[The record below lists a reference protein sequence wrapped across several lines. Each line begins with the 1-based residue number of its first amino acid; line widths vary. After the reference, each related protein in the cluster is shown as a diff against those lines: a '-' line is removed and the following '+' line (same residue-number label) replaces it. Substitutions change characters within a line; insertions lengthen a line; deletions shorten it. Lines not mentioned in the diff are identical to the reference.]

1 MRNLFFIVLIS
12 ACATAPKATDSAR
25 QTLRYKVHNVSVV
38 HITDA
43 SLPTVQIT
51 YQFPRGA
58 DAESPDELGASR
70 LLASLMTKGAQG
82 RSAMETAEMV
92 DALGASISG
101 SASRD
106 TLRFTAGGLSRD
118 LTALSDLLAQ
128 TVRQPNLDA
137 NEFERLKRQTLAGMK
152 SGRTRGQNLAQ
163 KALLKLMYNTDRLGI
178 PIGGNEA
185 SVRAIN
191 LNTIKKL
198 YNKAIHPGG
207 LTIGVFGDVS
217 KEAVSALLKRQLDR
231 WKPQKQTPKVAEAL
245 FAPQVKIHLVNK
257 PDLDQVNVYLGHAG
271 IRRARADYEAISL
284 LNYALGGGGFS
295 SRLMKLI
302 RSQRG
307 LTYGIRSGFSSG
319 ERAGPFMITSSTRVE
334 KVRELIDLS
343 LQVINKVIAEGISQT
358 ELDDAKGYYLGS
370 YPLGLETVEGEG
382 AKILQAERYKLGDDF
397 ITAYPKRLDA
407 VELKTVNTLAKTL
420 LKPNDLVIVLVGPK
434 DQLVDNVKDLG
445 TIQATWW
452 EDDKPLPVSP

>member
-1 MRNLFFIVLIS
+1 MRNLLWIALAS

-25 QTLRYKVHNVSVV
+25 QTLRYKVHDVSVV
-38 HITDA
+38 QVIDS

-58 DAESPDELGASR
+58 DAEAPDELGASR
-70 LLASLMTKGAQG
+70 LLASLMTKGANG
-82 RSAMETAEMV
+82 RSAMETAEMI
-92 DALGASISG
+92 DALGASVSG

-106 TLRFTAGGLSRD
+106 TIRFTAGGLSRD
-118 LTALSDLLAQ
+118 LTALSDLLAE

-137 NEFERLKRQTLAGMK
+137 KEFERLKRQTLAGMK

-163 KALLKLMYNTDRLGI
+163 KALLKLMYNQDRLGV
-178 PIGGNEA
+178 PIGGNEE
-185 SVRAIN
+185 SVGAIN
-191 LNTIKKL
+191 LTTIKTL
-198 YNKAIHPGG
+198 YGKAVHPGG

-217 KEAVSALLKRQLDR
+217 KEAMSALLKRQLGG
-231 WKPQKQTPKVAEAL
+231 WKAQNQAPKIAEANFAPKVK
-245 FAPQVKIHLVNK
+245 VHLVNK

-271 IRRARADYEAISL
+271 IRRARGDYEAISL

-302 RSQRG
+302 RSERG

-319 ERAGPFMITSSTRVE
+319 ERAGPFMITSFTRVE

-343 LQVINKVIAEGISQT
+343 LQVMNEVITEGISET
-358 ELDDAKGYYLGS
+358 ELNDAKGYYLGS

-382 AKILQAERYKLGDDF
+382 AKLLLAERYQLGNDF
-397 ITAYPKRLDA
+397 ITAYPKRLEA
-407 VELKTVNTLAKTL
+407 VDLKTVNALAKTL
-420 LKPNDLVIVLVGPK
+420 LRPNDLVIVLVGPK
-434 DQLVDNVKDLG
+434 DQLVDKVKDLG

-452 EDDKPLPVSP
+452 EDDKPLPVGP